1 MIVGALVAAVL
12 YFGSFLFPW
21 SYSQAVLVLVSIA
34 FLAVLGIGA
43 WIGWTMAST
52 PSPEPVEDM
61 EEEFDE
67 EFDEIEEE
75 PDLDLGDQDE
85 GPDETEK
92 ES

>member
-1 MIVGALVAAVL
+1 
-12 YFGSFLFPW
+12 
-21 SYSQAVLVLVSIA
+21 
-34 FLAVLGIGA
+34 
-43 WIGWTMAST
+43 MAST

-85 GPDETEK
+85 GHDETQK